1 MTSDEQKPPG
11 GEASRQ
17 PHWIPGQMGRRLY
30 SMAALAERIE
40 AAFIEEYGLDSPALR
55 EADTPARRLKLVL
68 GTADYILAVESV
80 QLSTVEKADLVGRV
94 YSDLFGYGP
103 LDALFL
109 DERVTTIALEG
120 ADQAA
125 VRYGHDD
132 LTALGAIFQDEGH
145 LRRVLKRLLRDA
157 GAELRDDQPYIETG
171 LRVGDRPVGINL
183 VAPPVTLRLT
193 ADIRVH
199 PARLPDADSL
209 VESGFWTPQ
218 AGALLKALAAS
229 PHGLI
234 IVGEPESGKTTLLSL
249 LAGWLPQPERAL
261 AVERAGELRLPPQIE
276 RLAAR
281 WPVGDAPGVSFGEQI
296 GRALGLQPG
305 CLLLD
310 EVRADEPLSIAPL
323 LTKPDAPRLIWSF
336 RGPIFEKRLS
346 SALGMLARRADMSQ
360 SEDMVRALYRR
371 LPFVV
376 TVNRLNG
383 ALRLWSIGEWQF
395 KHSPD
400 YPTYVPLMRIENGEL
415 RLTGE
420 RPAQALDLPESFWG

>member
-1 MTSDEQKPPG
+1 MTSDDRKPPG
-11 GEASRQ
+11 GELGRQ
-17 PHWIPGQMGRRLY
+17 PHLIPGQMGRRLY

-55 EADTPARRLKLVL
+55 QADTPASRLKLVL
-68 GTADYILAVESV
+68 GTTDYVLAVESV
-80 QLSTVEKADLVGRV
+80 QLAAPEKADLVSRV

-120 ADQAA
+120 ADQAS
-125 VRYGHDD
+125 VRYGHAD
-132 LTALGAIFQDEGH
+132 LSALGAIFQDEKH
-145 LRRVLKRLLRDA
+145 LRRVLKRLLLDA
-157 GAELRDDQPYIETG
+157 GAEMRDDQPYIETG
-171 LRVGDRPVGINL
+171 LQVGDRPVCINL
-183 VAPPVTLRLT
+183 MSPPVTLRLT

-199 PARLPDADSL
+199 PASPPDANSL
-209 VESGFWTPQ
+209 IENGFWTAQ
-218 AGALLKALAAS
+218 ASTLLKALAAS
-229 PHGLI
+229 SYGLI
-234 IVGEPESGKTTLLSL
+234 VVGEPESGKTTLLGL

-261 AVERAGELRLPPQIE
+261 AVERAGELRLPPGVE

-281 WPVGDAPGVSFGEQI
+281 WPVGDAPGISFGEQI
-296 GRALGLQPG
+296 GRALALRPG

-310 EVRADEPLSIAPL
+310 EVRADEPLTIAPL
-323 LTKPDAPRLIWSF
+323 LTMPDAPRLIWSF

-360 SEDMVRALYRR
+360 SEEMVRALYRR

-383 ALRLWSIGEWQF
+383 ALRLWSVGEWQF

-400 YPTYVPLMRIENGEL
+400 YPTYVPLMRVEGGAL

-420 RPAQALDLPESFWG
+420 RPALELDLPESFWE